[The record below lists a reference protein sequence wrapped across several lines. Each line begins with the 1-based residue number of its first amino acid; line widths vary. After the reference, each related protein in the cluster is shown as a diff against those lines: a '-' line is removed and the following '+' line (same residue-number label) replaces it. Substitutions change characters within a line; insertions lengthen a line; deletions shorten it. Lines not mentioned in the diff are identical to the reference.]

1 VSNYASPNKPPQ
13 EVQVRV
19 ICINDK
25 GRPNEIPL
33 GKWPVKGK
41 PYTITGFVRMLGT
54 SGGGLGVTLAEMS
67 LEGCYPYKYYMAS
80 RFGVPVGDTSLVE
93 RAEELLKEAKEEELV
108 LVDCNE
114 RL

>member
-1 VSNYASPNKPPQ
+1 MSNYASPNKPPQ

-41 PYTITGFVRMLGT
+41 YYTITGFSRMVGT
-54 SGGGLGVTLAEMS
+54 MNGAMGVTLAEIS
-67 LEGCYPYKYYMAS
+67 LEGCYPYKFYLAS
-80 RFGVPVGDTSLVE
+80 RFGVPVGETSLVE
-93 RAEELLKEAKEEELV
+93 HAEDLLKEAQEEELV
-108 LVDCNE
+108 LIENQ
-114 RL
+114 

>member
-1 VSNYASPNKPPQ
+1 VSKYASPNKPPQ

-67 LEGCYPYKYYMAS
+67 LNDCYPYKYYMAS
-80 RFGVPVGDTSLVE
+80 RFGVPVGEISLVE
-93 RAEELLKEAKEEELV
+93 RSEELLKEAQEEELI
-108 LVDCNE
+108 LIENQ
-114 RL
+114 

>member
-1 VSNYASPNKPPQ
+1 MSNYASPNKPPQ

-41 PYTITGFVRMLGT
+41 YYTITGFTVMVNNGRC
-54 SGGGLGVTLAEMS
+54 LGVTLAEIS
-67 LEGCYPYKYYMAS
+67 LEGCAPYKFYLAS
-80 RFGVPVGDTSLVE
+80 RFGVPVGETSLVE
-93 RAEELLKEAKEEELV
+93 RANELLKEAQEEELV
-108 LVDCNE
+108 LIENQ
-114 RL
+114 

>member
-1 VSNYASPNKPPQ
+1 MSKYESPNKPPQ
-13 EVQVRV
+13 EVQVKV

-41 PYTITGFVRMLGT
+41 PYTITGFVRMM
-54 SGGGLGVTLAEMS
+54 GGSVVGLGVTLAEMS
-67 LEGCYPYKYYMAS
+67 LEGCYPYKFYRAD

-93 RAEELLKEAKEEELV
+93 RANELLKEAQEEELV
-108 LVDCNE
+108 LIENE
-114 RL
+114 G